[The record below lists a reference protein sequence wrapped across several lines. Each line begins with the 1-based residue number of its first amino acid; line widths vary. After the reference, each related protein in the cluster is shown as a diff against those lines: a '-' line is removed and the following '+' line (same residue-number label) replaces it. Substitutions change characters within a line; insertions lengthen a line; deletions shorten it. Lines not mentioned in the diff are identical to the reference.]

1 MFKTISLMVVL
12 IGALNS
18 LPDQYWNQ
26 ASQNQIQDQA
36 KHFFLNQPAPLPAPV
51 PLPVPVP
58 APAPVVIPAHP
69 VVVQAG
75 PFPIQAPTITNNG
88 ETIIETLVG
97 GVPFNCIGRPTG
109 HYRDSHFCD
118 VFHACVYG
126 QQRKTYACPFVG
138 EAQYFDEITR
148 KCEFVRNNPLGC
160 ASNAFYH

>member
-1 MFKTISLMVVL
+1 MFKTFSLVVFF

-26 ASQNQIQDQA
+26 APQNQDQG
-36 KHFFLNQPAPLPAPV
+36 KHFFLNQPAPI

-58 APAPVVIPAHP
+58 APASFVAPVQP

-138 EAQYFDEITR
+138 ENSYFDEITR